1 MDSELHMSTPSA
13 SDAEAPSISEI
24 DTGASLSLQT
34 QMSRIRVIAE
44 DVRHQSG
51 EDDDL
56 LGALQLTF
64 DKEKL
69 RSIFPQRIEDCP
81 PVEGSEL
88 R

>member
-1 MDSELHMSTPSA
+1 MDSELHTSTPSA
-13 SDAEAPSISEI
+13 SDAEAPSISKI
-24 DTGASLSLQT
+24 DAGVSLSPQM
-34 QMSRIRVIAE
+34 QMSRIQVIAE
-44 DVRHQSG
+44 DVRHRSG

-69 RSIFPQRIEDCP
+69 RSIFPRQIEDRP
-81 PVEGSEL
+81 PVEGSKL